1 MTRKTSPLSIATSHT
16 VNVSRRRFVQSAAA
30 TSITA
35 SALGSSAFAS
45 RSATAQEQVNLVILT
60 HWGEQNLLDVF
71 QPILDE
77 YQQQNPNVTIE
88 LQTVAFSELLN
99 RITTG
104 QLGGDTP
111 DAIHFYNLWLPE
123 FAGSSLLATPP
134 DDVVSDV
141 QTAYAEGTISGASF
155 NDQLWGYPTEV
166 NVWQLLY
173 NKQLLADAGV
183 ANAPET
189 WDEFKEA
196 AAAVTKQGTPGLGLL
211 EGWDSGVV
219 HPWTSLLWSNGGE
232 YVAEDASKALFNSQ
246 EGIDTLQLQL
256 DMIKDGSAITST
268 LEDADFLNG
277 LTAMTFMPNFYGA
290 DLRAGMQGG
299 IENVG
304 VAPIP
309 HTEGNESIAL
319 QYEWL
324 WGVSQA
330 SQQQEEAWRFLQWLN
345 GPRSGGGA
353 AASPVT
359 GVSASPVASGAASSP
374 MGDFLTSGLNA
385 IPGRTT
391 DQQAHQDVVGD
402 PFVAP
407 FVDALETARTEPII
421 GGAQEIKTALQKQI
435 ESAWAGQKAPDQ
447 ALNDAA
453 DEANR
458 ILSDRG

>member
-1 MTRKTSPLSIATSHT
+1 MARKLSSSSTAAC
-16 VNVSRRRFVQSAAA
+16 NMAGVSRRRFVQGAAA
-30 TSITA
+30 TSIAA
-35 SALGSSAFAS
+35 SALGSSALAS
-45 RSATAQEQVNLVILT
+45 RSATAQDPVNLVILT
-60 HWGEQNLLDVF
+60 HWGEQNLLNIF
-71 QPILDE
+71 QPLLDE
-77 YQQQNPNVTIE
+77 YEQQNPNVTIE

-123 FAGSSLLATPP
+123 FAGSDLLATPP
-134 DDVVSDV
+134 EDVISDIR
-141 QTAYAEGTISGASF
+141 QSYPEGTINGASF

-173 NKQLLADAGV
+173 NKQLLEDAGV
-183 ANAPET
+183 TNPPET
-189 WDEFKEA
+189 WEEFREA
-196 AAAVTKQGTPGLGLL
+196 AAAVTEQGTPGLVLL

-232 YVAEDASKALFNSQ
+232 YVDEDASEALFNSQ
-246 EGIDTLQLQL
+246 EGVETLQLQL
-256 DMIKDGSAITST
+256 DMINDGSAITST

-277 LTAMTFMPNFYGA
+277 QGAMTFMPNFYGA

-309 HTEGNESIAL
+309 HTEGNESTAL

-330 SQQQEEAWRFLQWLN
+330 SQHQEEAWRFLNWLN
-345 GPRSGGGA
+345 TPRSGD
-353 AASPVT
+353 
-359 GVSASPVASGAASSP
+359 GAASSP
-374 MGDFLTSGLNA
+374 MGDFLTTGLNA
-385 IPGRTT
+385 IPGRTS
-391 DQQAHQDVVGD
+391 DQEAHQDVLGD

-407 FVDALETARTEPII
+407 FVEALETARTEPII
-421 GGAQEIKTALQKQI
+421 GGAQEVKTALQTQI
-435 ESAWAGQKAPDQ
+435 ESAWAGQKTPDQ

-458 ILSDRG
+458 ILGERE

>member
-1 MTRKTSPLSIATSHT
+1 MARNSSPLSTATSHT
-16 VNVSRRRFVQSAAA
+16 SNVSRRKFVQGAA
-30 TSITA
+30 TSIAA
-35 SALGSSAFAS
+35 SALGSSALAS
-45 RSATAQEQVNLVILT
+45 RAATAQDPVNLVILT

-71 QPILDE
+71 QPLIDE

-88 LQTVAFSELLN
+88 LQTVAFAELLN

-111 DAIHFYNLWLPE
+111 DAFHFYNLWLPE
-123 FAGSSLLATPP
+123 FAGSNLLATPP
-134 DDVVSDV
+134 EDVISDI
-141 QTAYAEGTISGASF
+141 QQSYPEGTVNGASF
-155 NDQLWGYPTEV
+155 DGQIWGYPTEV

-173 NKQLLADAGV
+173 NKQLLEDAGIT
-183 ANAPET
+183 NPPET
-189 WDEFKEA
+189 WDEFREA
-196 AAAVTKQGTPGLGLL
+196 AAAVTEQGTPGLVLL

-232 YVAEDASKALFNSQ
+232 YVAEDASEALFNGQ
-246 EGIDTLQLQL
+246 EGVDTLQLQL
-256 DMIKDGSAITST
+256 DMINDGSAITGT

-277 LTAMTFMPNFYGA
+277 QAAMMFMPNFYGA
-290 DLRAGMQGG
+290 DLRAGVQGG

-309 HTEGNESIAL
+309 HTEGNESTAL

-330 SQQQEEAWRFLQWLN
+330 SEHGEEAWRFLQWLN
-345 GPRSGGGA
+345 SPRAGGA
-353 AASPVT
+353 AAASTPAGT
-359 GVSASPVASGAASSP
+359 AASPVAGGVASSP
-374 MGDFLTSGLNA
+374 MGDFLTTGLNA

-391 DQQAHQDVVGD
+391 DQEAHQDVVGD

-407 FVDALETARTEPII
+407 FVEALETARTEPII
-421 GGAQEIKTALQKQI
+421 AGAQEIKTALQTQI
-435 ESAWAGQKAPDQ
+435 ESAWAGQKTPDQ

-458 ILSDRG
+458 ILAERE